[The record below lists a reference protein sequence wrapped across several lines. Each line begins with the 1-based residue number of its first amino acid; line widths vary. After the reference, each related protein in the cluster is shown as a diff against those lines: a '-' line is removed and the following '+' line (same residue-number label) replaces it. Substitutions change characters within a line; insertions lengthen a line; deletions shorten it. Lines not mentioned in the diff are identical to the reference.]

1 MRSILAWAILLA
13 VATVGAQG
21 MLPERSS
28 GGWEQLSPERREI
41 ALVNQLGTM
50 SLATETATLI
60 RSGKTDQAIRLLEVM
75 IDSSVEATDSLTRLG
90 TRLPSQMPM
99 PNLKVAP
106 SRAEKYARANGLT
119 EVADRAAVVA
129 ANLK

>member
-13 VATVGAQG
+13 IATVGAQG

-60 RSGKTDQAIRLLEVM
+60 RSGDRNGVSRGIRYYFTRMPRPLR
-75 IDSSVEATDSLTRLG
+75 IGGRRRSLTSDRS
-90 TRLPSQMPM
+90 RQRRPSFF
-99 PNLKVAP
+99 
-106 SRAEKYARANGLT
+106 GL
-119 EVADRAAVVA
+119 
-129 ANLK
+129 